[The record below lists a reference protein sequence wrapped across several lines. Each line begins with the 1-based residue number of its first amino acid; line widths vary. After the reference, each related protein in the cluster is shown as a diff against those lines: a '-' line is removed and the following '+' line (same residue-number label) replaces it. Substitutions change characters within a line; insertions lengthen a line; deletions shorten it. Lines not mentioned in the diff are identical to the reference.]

1 MGLCAVMV
9 LPVACGLW
17 PVATASADPRSPL
30 TALVD
35 TAAQRLA
42 VAEPV
47 AANKWHTG
55 GPITDPARAQQVLD
69 QVAADATARGI
80 DATRVRRIFTDQIDA
95 TEAIEYSRFAQWKLD
110 PVSAPGH
117 SPDLAASRATID
129 GFNRAM
135 VAELAT
141 HWTLLRSPDCAARLG
156 EARAGVGDARGLDG
170 MYRQALDAATRSY
183 CDR

>member
-1 MGLCAVMV
+1 MCAVTALTTV
-9 LPVACGLW
+9 CGLW
-17 PVATASADPRSPL
+17 PVAGASADPTSPL

-69 QVAADATARGI
+69 QVAADAAARGI
-80 DATRVRRIFTDQIDA
+80 DAERVRRIFTDQIDA

-110 PVSAPGH
+110 PVAAPAH

-129 GFNRAM
+129 GFNRTM

-156 EARAGVGDARGLDG
+156 EARTGVGDARGLDA